1 MILPPLGDWRRR
13 RRALRELEALTDRE
27 LSEMGLFRCDV
38 PRVARENADLP
49 RAPREAA
56 RR

>member
-1 MILPPLGDWRRR
+1 MMLPPFAEWRRR
-13 RRALRELEALTDRE
+13 RRALRELEALSDRE
-27 LSEMGLFRCDV
+27 LSELGLFRCDV